1 MKLNDLFLDYCKTNK
16 FEVNSDQLTAVIELE
31 KFYLENKFSLKDIF
45 FLKEDKKYGFYLH
58 GDVGVGKTMILN
70 FFFEKI
76 EIKKLRLHFNE
87 FMINFHDFKF
97 KNENR
102 ENIIKNF
109 VNDLK
114 KRVNLLYFD
123 EFQVTNI
130 ADAMILGKLF
140 KEIFNQKIVVLF
152 SSNLK
157 IDDLYKGGLQ
167 RDQFLPF
174 IKLIKK
180 LCIEYNLEIDQD
192 YRLGNKNIERYLS
205 PINSINNFKK
215 NKFLREITKGI
226 EKKELRIDVK
236 GRKFLIKNYFNGI
249 SVLDFKDLCDKAVGA
264 EDYIE
269 ISNRCDFL
277 LIENLPSFDEFNS
290 NQQQRFITLI
300 DILYEK
306 NIPIMITSEID
317 LQNITSSK
325 SLEKIFKRT
334 VSRLFELTSINYK
347 K

>member
-1 MKLNDLFLDYCKTNK
+1 
-16 FEVNSDQLTAVIELE
+16 
-31 KFYLENKFSLKDIF
+31 
-45 FLKEDKKYGFYLH
+45 
-58 GDVGVGKTMILN
+58 MILN

-76 EIKKLRLHFNE
+76 KIKKLRLHFNE

-97 KNENR
+97 KNENK

-114 KRVNLLYFD
+114 KKFNLLYFD

-215 NKFLREITKGI
+215 
-226 EKKELRIDVK
+226 
-236 GRKFLIKNYFNGI
+236 
-249 SVLDFKDLCDKAVGA
+249 
-264 EDYIE
+264 
-269 ISNRCDFL
+269 
-277 LIENLPSFDEFNS
+277 
-290 NQQQRFITLI
+290 
-300 DILYEK
+300 
-306 NIPIMITSEID
+306 
-317 LQNITSSK
+317 
-325 SLEKIFKRT
+325 
-334 VSRLFELTSINYK
+334 INF
-347 K
+347 